1 MYGIV
6 NKAIEELVVSLGGEE
21 KWREVC
27 REAGVDIFT
36 FIAQE
41 RYPDE
46 VTYKL
51 VAAAS
56 KIFGICPHTVLL
68 KFGTHWSKYTGK
80 EGYGYL
86 FKMLG
91 EDLMTFLQNLPMLHD
106 HIALIFPDL
115 IMPQFQTSRMSSSEI
130 KVIYRSQRPGLAPMV
145 HGLLE
150 GMADVYETKAS
161 VQHTRAKDPSFDAD
175 EFLVTIL
182 PH

>member
-6 NKAIEELVVSLGGEE
+6 NKAIEEMVVSLGGED
-21 KWREVC
+21 KWHEVC
-27 REAGVDIFT
+27 REAGVDVFT

-51 VAAAS
+51 VAASS
-56 KIFGICPHTVLL
+56 KIFGICPHTVLM
-68 KFGTHWSKYTGK
+68 KFGAHWSKYTGK

-91 EDLMTFLQNLPMLHD
+91 EDLMTFLENLPALHD

-115 IMPQFQTSRMSSSEI
+115 IMPRFESTRVSPTEI
-130 KVIYRSQRPGLAPMV
+130 KVLYRSSRPGLASMV
-145 HGLLE
+145 HGLLD
-150 GMADVYETKAS
+150 GMADVYETKVA
-161 VQHTRAKDPSFDAD
+161 VQHTRKKDPTFDAD
-175 EFLVTIL
+175 EFVVTIL
-182 PH
+182 QH